1 MYLGMHFENLNIKEN
16 KKKFLK
22 IKNKKKERK
31 STKIMLRY

>member
-22 IKNKKKERK
+22 IKNKKKKEK
-31 STKIMLRY
+31 VLK